1 MITILSLCIFYLV
14 GMMVYAIVTGNIL
27 YWGGWKNRTQDKGMY
42 YSGLLSYAFIL
53 FILYTIKG
61 LEESR
66 LTGS

>member
-1 MITILSLCIFYLV
+1 
-14 GMMVYAIVTGNIL
+14 MMVYAIVTGNIL